1 MNLDSKIYVAG
12 HRGLVGDAVTRLLR
26 ARGFHNL
33 VTATSAEMD
42 LTKPDLVRWFFSVHN
57 IEYVFVCAAH
67 VGGILA
73 NDTHRVDFLLKNLAI
88 QTNVITNAAAYGV
101 KKLLFLGSSC
111 IYPKNA
117 TQPITPDSLLTGP
130 FEPTTEAYGIAKF
143 AGIRLCQYLRDEQ
156 GKNFICAQ
164 PPNLYGPG
172 DRFDAARSHVVPGLI
187 TRMHQ
192 AKMLGLPE
200 LAVWGDGTA
209 KRELL
214 YADDL
219 AVALLFLM
227 HAYDGREPVNTGSGD
242 EWTIRAIADEV
253 RRVVGYQGALFFDD
267 SKPTGVPRKVL
278 DNSFIRGLGWRPKV
292 GFPEGLERTYK
303 GFLQRMTLGS

>member
-1 MNLDSKIYVAG
+1 
-12 HRGLVGDAVTRLLR
+12 
-26 ARGFHNL
+26 
-33 VTATSAEMD
+33 
-42 LTKPDLVRWFFSVHN
+42 
-57 IEYVFVCAAH
+57 
-67 VGGILA
+67 
-73 NDTHRVDFLLKNLAI
+73 
-88 QTNVITNAAAYGV
+88 
-101 KKLLFLGSSC
+101 
-111 IYPKNA
+111 
-117 TQPITPDSLLTGP
+117 
-130 FEPTTEAYGIAKF
+130 
-143 AGIRLCQYLRDEQ
+143 
-156 GKNFICAQ
+156 
-164 PPNLYGPG
+164 
-172 DRFDAARSHVVPGLI
+172 
-187 TRMHQ
+187 MHQ